1 MCGSSA
7 TAASARLEVRGQ
19 QPSTAELRGNE
30 EGICSPPRLY
40 SNPESRFLS
49 ATKKAALSGCLLN
62 RSFVHRYCAAGFLRC
77 VAGAF
82 LAGAF
87 LGAAFVSSA
96 PLFMVITKGLGS

>member
-7 TAASARLEVRGQ
+7 TAASVRLEVRGQ

-30 EGICSPPRLY
+30 EGFCPSLY
-40 SNPESRFLS
+40 GILGVTISQRN
-49 ATKKAALSGCLLN
+49 KKAALSGCLLN
-62 RSFVHRYCAAGFLRC
+62 RSSLHRYCAAGFLRR

-87 LGAAFVSSA
+87 LGAALVSSA

>member
-7 TAASARLEVRGQ
+7 TAASVRLEVRGQ
-19 QPSTAELRGNE
+19 QPSTAELRGKTKE
-30 EGICSPPRLY
+30 FARPSLY
-40 SNPESRFLS
+40 GNLGVTISQRN
-49 ATKKAALSGCLLN
+49 KKAAVSGCLFN
-62 RSFVHRYCAAGFLRC
+62 SSFLHRYCAAGFLRC

>member
-7 TAASARLEVRGQ
+7 TAASVRLEVRGQ
-19 QPSTAELRGNE
+19 QPSTAELRDRRKDF
-30 EGICSPPRLY
+30 PRPLRY
-40 SNPESRFLS
+40 PEVDFEARKKGSRLRLPF
-49 ATKKAALSGCLLN
+49 N
-62 RSFVHRYCAAGFLRC
+62 RSFLHRYCAAGFLRC